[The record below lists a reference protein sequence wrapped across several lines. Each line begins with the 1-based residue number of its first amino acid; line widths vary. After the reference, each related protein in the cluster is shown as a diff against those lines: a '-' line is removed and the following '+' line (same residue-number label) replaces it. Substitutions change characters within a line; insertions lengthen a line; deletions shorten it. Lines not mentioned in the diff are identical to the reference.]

1 MKAIWNVESAVCV
14 VEWYEGAAAGTE
26 SAGQIP
32 FGDGASGTTVKTNDL
47 RVIVYE

>member
-1 MKAIWNVESAVCV
+1 MKTVWDVESAVGV
-14 VEWYEGAAAGTE
+14 TEGYESAIVGAE

-47 RVIVYE
+47 RVIFYE